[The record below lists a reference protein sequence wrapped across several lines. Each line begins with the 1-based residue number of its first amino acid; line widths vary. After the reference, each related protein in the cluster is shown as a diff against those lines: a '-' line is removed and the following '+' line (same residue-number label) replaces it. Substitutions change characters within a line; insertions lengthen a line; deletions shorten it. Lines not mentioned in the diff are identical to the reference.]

1 MIMSDINTD
10 YFSDK
15 GHSYGGKYILYTKFM
30 YTIYIYMYYL
40 CAIINVKRL

>member
-15 GHSYGGKYILYTKFM
+15 GHSYGGKYILYTKF
-30 YTIYIYMYYL
+30 
-40 CAIINVKRL
+40 KRDDVDRELRDNDI